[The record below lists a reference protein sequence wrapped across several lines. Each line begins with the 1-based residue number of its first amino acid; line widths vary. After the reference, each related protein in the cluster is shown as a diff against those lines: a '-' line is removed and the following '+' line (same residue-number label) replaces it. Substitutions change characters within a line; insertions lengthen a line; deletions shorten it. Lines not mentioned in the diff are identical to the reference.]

1 MEGLSCQRAHGGK
14 ERDHKYLV
22 KEKRAGRS
30 EDCGDEH
37 RNKRTQVQKRQGRV
51 SWKEIVRKRVTML
64 QHGNSKVRERINS
77 HEAS

>member
-1 MEGLSCQRAHGGK
+1 MHVRSCLGSSCSFEVEGLTCQRADGGK

-37 RNKRTQVQKRQGRV
+37 RNKRTQAQKRQGREGV
-51 SWKEIVRKRVTML
+51 GKKEIVATW
-64 QHGNSKVRERINS
+64 QF
-77 HEAS
+77 